1 MMLYTQDCV
10 FCIHNE
16 CIYFTFCVYYFT
28 KLMKASQQTH
38 HVETTLC
45 ECGIL
50 VTLFSTWYQR
60 GNHVIACL
68 VYDLYNNMAK

>member
-1 MMLYTQDCV
+1 MFRPKKRM
-10 FCIHNE
+10 E
-16 CIYFTFCVYYFT
+16 CSLLSVVLFRVRVLIV
-28 KLMKASQQTH
+28 SQQTH

-50 VTLFSTWYQR
+50 VTLFSAWYQR